1 MNRISLP
8 GKAKNKRIILFILIL
23 ISVGILI
30 YEFINNTKNN
40 NNKDINNISKEQ
52 LIGASEK
59 NNDSITESQ
68 NENINNKEVQDISER
83 ERELYNNA
91 YTTFF
96 FRRLCNGYK

>member
-91 YTTFF
+91 Y
-96 FRRLCNGYK
+96 K